1 MLKGIDN
8 VKGKEKEIKI
18 IHIGK
23 EDLQL
28 FLFTHDMTVYI
39 ENPKDL
45 TKKFLELIS
54 NSSKIIGYK
63 VNTQKSIVLLHSS
76 NGKEMTLRIQ
86 YYLLCV
92 CVCVSVCVWER
103 EHTSAT
109 ELCLTPCHPVDCS
122 PPFSSV
128 HGILQARIL
137 EWVAHIEGRFFTIW
151 ATSWCCC
158 C

>member
-54 NSSKIIGYK
+54 NSSKIVGYK

-92 CVCVSVCVWER
+92 CVCECVCVRER
-103 EHTSAT
+103 AHVSRWVVSDSLPPHGLQPSIL
-109 ELCLTPCHPVDCS
+109 LCSWNS
-122 PPFSSV
+122 PSKNTGVGCP
-128 HGILQARIL
+128 HWRQILYHL
-137 EWVAHIEGRFFTIW
+137 SH
-151 ATSWCCC
+151 
-158 C
+158 

>member
-92 CVCVSVCVWER
+92 CVCVSVCV
-103 EHTSAT
+103 
-109 ELCLTPCHPVDCS
+109 
-122 PPFSSV
+122 
-128 HGILQARIL
+128 
-137 EWVAHIEGRFFTIW
+137 
-151 ATSWCCC
+151 
-158 C
+158 